1 MPEPFDDSRPRAL
14 AVSRR
19 GKFWVGEPLFD
30 RAPQIALARG
40 RVQVGE
46 GGIALCRM
54 GARSAQPI
62 VDLGRADR
70 PRDVVEALVAD
81 RGLRATFRD
90 RHEQEATRAIERLQR
105 DPGDRRDL
113 TAEPTFTVDP
123 AAARDFDDAVSARRE
138 GDGFR
143 LWIHI
148 ADVAA
153 HVKPESGLDR
163 EALARANSTYAPG
176 LVVPMLPQSLSGDAC
191 SLRPGVERLAVTT
204 EIVLGPGGRATS
216 ASFYRSLIRSDVRL
230 DYDHLDRIFA
240 GAERAPEH
248 VADAIEAARA
258 AAASLADAAAA
269 TGAGLTV
276 TSSEPEFV
284 FAEDGTLDRSR
295 RLIQT
300 ESHRL
305 IERLMIHTNEQ
316 VAQLLERKGVPT
328 LYRVHEQ
335 PDPQR
340 IRFMIEQLASLD
352 VPTPEIGELAGPTE
366 AGKVAAEASALVA
379 AEAERR
385 GHGASA
391 LSSLVL
397 RAMRPARYSERNLGH
412 AGLASLAYAHFTSPI
427 RRYPD
432 LIAHRALLSAVDA
445 GEERPNPD
453 EVAGAALH
461 CSDRERDSMKVERA
475 ADDVCAAFL
484 LEREL
489 YEEGQQKV
497 FAGEVSGVIP
507 PGVFVT
513 FEGSR
518 SDVYEGF
525 FPARRMPGDRYEI
538 NDVESA
544 LIGVRTGK
552 RVGYGDP
559 IEIRVDSIEAPRGRV
574 DLSSGEK
581 REERGRGT
589 RGGAPSR
596 GRGSGSGGRGGSGG
610 GAKRK
615 GSRR

>member
-1 MPEPFDDSRPRAL
+1 MSDDDLRDDDVADDGMDGGAEGYSEAHEAAL
-14 AVSRR
+14 AEAQAERLTRQAYLHGVDRQ
-19 GKFWVGEPLFD
+19 LF
-30 RAPQIALARG
+30 RFLFANCCFFAA
-40 RVQVGE
+40 
-46 GGIALCRM
+46 
-54 GARSAQPI
+54 
-62 VDLGRADR
+62 
-70 PRDVVEALVAD
+70 ALVSW
-81 RGLRATFRD
+81 
-90 RHEQEATRAIERLQR
+90 E
-105 DPGDRRDL
+105 
-113 TAEPTFTVDP
+113 
-123 AAARDFDDAVSARRE
+123 AAAPGGSNSA
-138 GDGFR
+138 DM
-143 LWIHI
+143 
-148 ADVAA
+148 V
-153 HVKPESGLDR
+153 SGLDTVR
-163 EALARANSTYAPG
+163 GAL
-176 LVVPMLPQSLSGDAC
+176 L
-191 SLRPGVERLAVTT
+191 LAFSVYGFWTCF
-204 EIVLGPGGRATS
+204 LN
-216 ASFYRSLIRSDVRL
+216 
-230 DYDHLDRIFA
+230 IFH
-240 GAERAPEH
+240 GQMKVWP
-248 VADAIEAARA
+248 
-258 AAASLADAAAA
+258 
-269 TGAGLTV
+269 
-276 TSSEPEFV
+276 F
-284 FAEDGTLDRSR
+284 
-295 RLIQT
+295 
-300 ESHRL
+300 
-305 IERLMIHTNEQ
+305 
-316 VAQLLERKGVPT
+316 LL
-328 LYRVHEQ
+328 
-335 PDPQR
+335 
-340 IRFMIEQLASLD
+340 
-352 VPTPEIGELAGPTE
+352 
-366 AGKVAAEASALVA
+366 SALVA

>member
-1 MPEPFDDSRPRAL
+1 MPEPFDSSRPRVLVA
-14 AVSRR
+14 SRR

-30 RAPQIALARG
+30 RAPQVPLSRG
-40 RVQVGE
+40 RVRPEE
-46 GGIALCRM
+46 GGIALCKI
-54 GARSAQPI
+54 GPRSAQPI
-62 VDLGRADR
+62 ADLGRADH
-70 PRDVVEALVAD
+70 PHDVVAALLAD
-81 RGLRATFRD
+81 RGLRPTFRD

-105 DPGDRRDL
+105 DPGERRDL
-113 TAEPTFTVDP
+113 TGEPTFTVDP
-123 AAARDFDDAVSARRE
+123 ASARDFDDAVSARRE

-176 LVVPMLPQSLSGDAC
+176 IVSPMLPQSLSGDAC
-191 SLRPGVERLAVTT
+191 SLRPGVERLAVTA
-204 EIVLGPGGRATS
+204 EIVLGPAGRATS
-216 ASFYRSLIRSDVRL
+216 ASFYRSLIRSDERL
-230 DYDHLDRIFA
+230 DYDRLDEIFA
-240 GAERAPEH
+240 GKERAPEH

-258 AAASLADAAAA
+258 AASSIADASE
-269 TGAGLTV
+269 GGLTV
-276 TSSEPEFV
+276 SSSEPEFV
-284 FAEDGTLDRSR
+284 FAADGSVERSR

-305 IERLMIHTNEQ
+305 IERLMILTNEQ
-316 VAQLLERKGVPT
+316 VATLLERKGVPT

-335 PDPQR
+335 PDPER

-352 VPTPEIGELAGPTE
+352 VPTPSIGELAGPTE
-366 AGKVAAEASALVA
+366 AGKVAVEASRLVA

-397 RAMRPARYSERNLGH
+397 RAMKPARYSERNLGH

-432 LIAHRALLSAVDA
+432 LIAHRALLSAVDGSEA
-445 GEERPNPD
+445 RPGEG

-461 CSDRERDSMKVERA
+461 CSDSERDSMKVERS

-489 YEEGQQKV
+489 FEGGRDKV
-497 FAGEVSGVIP
+497 FTGEVSGVI
-507 PGVFVT
+507 GAGAFVT
-513 FEGSR
+513 FAGER

-525 FPARRMPGDRYEI
+525 FPARRMRGDRYEI

-559 IEIRVDSIEAPRGRV
+559 IEVRVDSVEAPRGRV
-574 DLSSGEK
+574 VLVGGET
-581 REERGRGT
+581 ETERPR
-589 RGGAPSR
+589 
-596 GRGSGSGGRGGSGG
+596 RGGSQRGG
-610 GAKRK
+610 RPKRAGA
-615 GSRR
+615 RR